1 MEESLKQPDTNKKL
15 NNPSHEFN
23 EEEMAF
29 LNLIAQI
36 IVEISI
42 RQANEIY
49 RKNNGEVVGEI
60 K

>member
-1 MEESLKQPDTNKKL
+1 MEENFKQPDTNKEP

-23 EEEMAF
+23 EKEMTF
-29 LNLIAQI
+29 LNLIARI

-42 RQANEIY
+42 RQADEIY
-49 RKNNGEVVGEI
+49 RANNGEEDSV